1 MRYAGIDIGSERH
14 VAAIVDERGET
25 LVAPTSFGE
34 DADGY
39 ARLLVQLGDPAGV
52 LAAMEATGHYWQN
65 LFAVLSSKGYTVAL
79 LNPLSTRRFAQAALV
94 RAKTDAIDA
103 LWIAKLAAVKRPAP
117 SRVPDELTRELREHV
132 RLRDRLQQDLGDRVR
147 ELHRVVDLAFPELTR
162 HLKDLGSLTA
172 IAVLSAFPTAKSLAI
187 TSVRSVAQIV
197 YDGRHKIGDELAR
210 TLITAAKSSI
220 GQHQG
225 PVYAR
230 EVKYFCEDIKVLRER
245 LKEIDDDLRR
255 AVDGHELATLLTT
268 IEGIGPNTAA
278 RLVAELGDP
287 AEWKSAGALAAHVG
301 VVPQLRHSGK
311 HAPLRAGIGSLG
323 DRRLRHALWMPV
335 LGAVRRNPWLRHHYR
350 RLRANGKLAKV
361 ALIACMRKLLAAI
374 YSVAKHRRAFEPR
387 VPIASS
393 PA

>member
-14 VAAIVDERGET
+14 VVALVDECAEVLTPSSGF
-25 LVAPTSFGE
+25 LE

-39 ARLLVQLGDPAGV
+39 AQLLARLGDPADV
-52 LAAMEATGHYWQN
+52 LVAMEATGHYWQN
-65 LFAVLSSKGYTVAL
+65 LFAVLSGRGFAVAL
-79 LNPLSTRRFAQAALV
+79 LNPLSTRRFAQAGLE

-103 LWIAKLAAVKRPAP
+103 LSIAKLAALKRPRP
-117 SRVPDELTRELREHV
+117 SRLPDEATRELREHV

-147 ELHRVVDLAFPELTR
+147 ELHRVVDLAFPEFTRLLT
-162 HLKDLGSLTA
+162 DLGSLTA
-172 IAVLSAFPTAKSLAI
+172 ITVLSAFPTAKSLAI
-187 TSVRSVAQIV
+187 TSVRSVAQLV
-197 YDGRHKIGDELAR
+197 YDGRHKVGEELAR
-210 TLITAAKSSI
+210 ALIAAAKSSI

-225 PVYAR
+225 HVYAR
-230 EVKYFCEDIKVLRER
+230 EVKYFCADIKVLRER
-245 LKEIDDDLRR
+245 LKEIDDDLRQ

-287 AEWKSAGALAAHVG
+287 SDWRSAGALASHVG

-311 HAPLRAGIGSLG
+311 HAPVRSGISPLG
-323 DRRLRHALWMPV
+323 NHRLRQALWMPV

-361 ALIACMRKLLAAI
+361 ALIACMRKLLEAI